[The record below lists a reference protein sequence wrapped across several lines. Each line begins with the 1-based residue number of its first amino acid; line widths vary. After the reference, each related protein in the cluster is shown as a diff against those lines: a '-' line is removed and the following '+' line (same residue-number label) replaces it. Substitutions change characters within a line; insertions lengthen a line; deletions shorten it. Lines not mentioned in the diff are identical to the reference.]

1 MKVRLEGPQGVFVT
15 REPLRI
21 EGPSTLVE
29 LDGTLDMAKDQINAQ
44 LLVSLPVSNNLPLAA
59 LIAGAPAIGGALFVV
74 DKLLGDRVARMASVK
89 YHVNGPWQNP
99 QISFL
104 KPDQQKP

>member
-1 MKVRLEGPQGVFVT
+1 
-15 REPLRI
+15 
-21 EGPSTLVE
+21 
-29 LDGTLDMAKDQINAQ
+29 
-44 LLVSLPVSNNLPLAA
+44 
-59 LIAGAPAIGGALFVV
+59 VV

-104 KPDQQKP
+104 KPDQ